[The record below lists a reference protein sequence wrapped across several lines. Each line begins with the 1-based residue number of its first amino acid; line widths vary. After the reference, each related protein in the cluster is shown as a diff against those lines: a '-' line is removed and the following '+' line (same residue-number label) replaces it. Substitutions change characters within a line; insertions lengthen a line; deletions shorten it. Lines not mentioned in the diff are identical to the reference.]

1 MKTKNTMKK
10 KMGRPAKKKVVE
22 QADIVVPVMYASQY
36 EVDEMVSEMTRYNC
50 DSRINRAEDYY

>member
-10 KMGRPAKKKVVE
+10 KMGRPVKKKVVE
-22 QADIVVPVMYASQY
+22 QADITVPVMYASQY
-36 EVDEMVSEMTRYNC
+36 EVDEMVSEMVRYNC